1 MARLGRSDL
10 FQTQMS
16 YIKHYKKAN
25 IEYMPN
31 GVVNV
36 TVSQR
41 DGFGKYC
48 VSVNNGMLTV
58 YHREDMVC
66 MATNFILKAI

>member
-1 MARLGRSDL
+1 
-10 FQTQMS
+10 
-16 YIKHYKKAN
+16 
-25 IEYMPN
+25 MPN

-48 VSVNNGMLTV
+48 VSVNNGVLTV

-66 MATNFILKAI
+66 MATNFILKTI